1 MTTRQT
7 NPTLLP
13 ATPATRLAALAC
25 ALILASMLSAFD
37 AFAQDAPAPPAPPQV
52 SGDVNGNKE
61 AVHAKSTLRGH
72 VAYEGTGRPV
82 RRARVMLL
90 SRGSRGGEVMGVT
103 NSRGDF
109 QIKNV
114 PEGKYFIMVDA
125 AGVVTPL
132 SLVDLEKINN
142 ETLDYEIISKQFE
155 EVSVDGIND
164 KEVEVRAQRGG
175 AISGRVTY
183 QDGDPAV
190 NVRVT
195 IMRRKDGELQRFLTS
210 VSPSVIFGYQTDDRG
225 IYRFAGL
232 PPGEYVVGATE
243 NIEHGDARRN
253 GEDDFMGAAM
263 FGGNSLVM
271 TYYQDA
277 TNARDA
283 TSIKIAA
290 GAEEKNVD
298 ITLADRPLHTISG
311 TVRLRREGRPLA
323 HARLTL
329 TSKENSRGGL
339 NQVTSFEEF
348 LPSSETNEMGQWSFN
363 EIPDGQ
369 YVINVQ
375 PVYQAP
381 EPSPASAELHNEDD
395 DAPIVSHNIKKFS
408 QKQQDIKVA
417 GHDVTDLSI
426 EMTEG
431 GRVSGTVTV
440 EGGKPAPGSVFISAQ
455 PLDGENIGLSPTVVS
470 PNGHFTLD
478 GLPGGKLY
486 LYAYMPETGY
496 YTKSILANGV
506 DLLREPLLVQESAEI
521 NGVSIVI
528 SADSGTLAGRVLAA
542 PGGAPLGH
550 THILLYPMDSALWAR
565 PGTVISDNT
574 DEGGAFSVKG
584 APGEYLFIVLRAD
597 EKASLPGEDFIKAR
611 AASAPHVTLQAN
623 EQRSVEIIAPGMT
636 K

>member
-1 MTTRQT
+1 MAAARV
-7 NPTLLP
+7 
-13 ATPATRLAALAC
+13 AALAC
-25 ALILASMLSAFD
+25 ALVLAGMLSAFD
-37 AFAQDAPAPPAPPQV
+37 AFAQDAPAPPAPPQTEAGV
-52 SGDVNGNKE
+52 VKE
-61 AVHAKSTLRGH
+61 TVRAKSTLRGH

-82 RRARVMLL
+82 RRARVILL
-90 SRGSRGGEVMGVT
+90 TRGSRGSELTGVT

-132 SLVDLEKINN
+132 SLVDLEKLNN
-142 ETLDYEIISKQFE
+142 ESLDFETISKQFE

-190 NVRVT
+190 NVRVA

-243 NIEHGDARRN
+243 NIEHGDARR
-253 GEDDFMGAAM
+253 GVEDDFMGAAM

-277 TNARDA
+277 TDARRA
-283 TSIKIAA
+283 TSIKIEA

-298 ITLADRPLHTISG
+298 ITLAERSLHTISG
-311 TVRLRREGRPLA
+311 IVRLRRDGRPLA
-323 HARLTL
+323 HAHVILS
-329 TSKENSRGGL
+329 SKENTQGG
-339 NQVTSFEEF
+339 TPSMPFEEF
-348 LPSSETNEMGQWSFN
+348 LPNSETDEMGQWSFN

-369 YVINVQ
+369 YVIIVQ
-375 PVYQAP
+375 PVYEAP
-381 EPSPASAELHNEDD
+381 EPSPDNAESQEESA
-395 DAPIVSHNIKKFS
+395 ARMVSYSRKKFS
-408 QKQQDIKVA
+408 QKRQDIKVA
-417 GHDVTDLSI
+417 GHDVTDLVV
-426 EMTEG
+426 EMSEG
-431 GRVSGTVTV
+431 ARISGTVTL
-440 EGGKPAPGSVFISAQ
+440 EGGKLAPGSVFISAQ
-455 PLDGENIGLSPTVVS
+455 PPNEENMQLSPAMVS

-478 GLPGGKLY
+478 GLPGGKLN
-486 LYAYMPETGY
+486 LYVFTPENKY

-521 NGVSIVI
+521 NGVRIVI
-528 SADSGTLAGRVLAA
+528 SADSGTLKGRVLAA
-542 PGGAPLGH
+542 PGGAPLSH
-550 THILLYPMDSALWAR
+550 ARIMLYPTDTGLWAR
-565 PGTVISDNT
+565 PGLIIT
-574 DEGGAFSVKG
+574 DSTDALGAFSVNG
-584 APGEYLFIVLRAD
+584 APGEYLFIVVRDD
-597 EKASLPGEDFIKAR
+597 EKTSLTGEDFIKAR

-623 EQRSVEIIAPGMT
+623 GQGSIEIIAPGT